1 VTRRTSQRRAILHA
15 LHEAPGPLTPQEVHR
30 RARREQASLGL
41 ATVYR
46 NLARLEEAGEVEP
59 VHLPDDV
66 TRYEPAGR
74 GHHHHFRCRGCGR
87 VFELDADCPVAI
99 LEGLTLPGGFRVE
112 GHALTL
118 YGRCAA
124 CRARGDEAAPAAA
137 SSEGTRAADA
147 RSGASPED
155 GPRGAGSSRRWRS

>member
-46 NLARLEEAGEVEP
+46 NLARLEEEGEVEP

-66 TRYEPAGR
+66 TRYEPSGR

-112 GHALTL
+112 DHALTL

-124 CRARGDEAAPAAA
+124 CRTRAREPESAAPGPEEALAEEA
-137 SSEGTRAADA
+137 RPGAPSEEGM
-147 RSGASPED
+147 
-155 GPRGAGSSRRWRS
+155 